1 MNKSYFGELKNDL
14 ALLRKIRE
22 SIDHI
27 RSIKEETCNNLN
39 EMDDEFDECD
49 DLEDQVSSLESIVD
63 DLDSAIDELEIVFDC
78 D

>member
-1 MNKSYFGELKNDL
+1 MDKSYFGELKNDL

-49 DLEDQVSSLESIVD
+49 VLEDQVSSLESIVD
-63 DLDSAIDELEIVFDC
+63 DHDSAIDELEIVFNC

>member
-1 MNKSYFGELKNDL
+1 MDKSYFGELKNNL

-27 RSIKEETCNNLN
+27 RSIKEEACNNLN
-39 EMDDEFDECD
+39 EMDDECD

-63 DLDSAIDELEIVFDC
+63 DLDSAIDELEIVFDS